1 MRIKQEGALSMENL
15 FKSLTQD
22 QIDKGKSC
30 ASFEEL
36 VTLAKNEG
44 IELSDEQLEALSG
57 GSVWDYFEDTT
68 ATCSECGGETTW
80 RSSDPAPIVCP
91 HCGHLFNF

>member
-1 MRIKQEGALSMENL
+1 MKIED
-15 FKSLTQD
+15 LTPE
-22 QIDKGKSC
+22 QIEQAKGYETV
-30 ASFEEL
+30 EERMAFL
-36 VTLAKNEG
+36 EDNGV
-44 IELSDEQLEALSG
+44 ELSDEQLEALSG